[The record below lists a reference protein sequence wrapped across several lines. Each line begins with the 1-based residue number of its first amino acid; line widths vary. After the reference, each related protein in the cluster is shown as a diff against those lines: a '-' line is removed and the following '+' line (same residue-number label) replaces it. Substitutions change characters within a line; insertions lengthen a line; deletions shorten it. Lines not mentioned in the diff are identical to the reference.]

1 MADLHRRDRS
11 VPTRIRTGCRRAAG
25 ADLLHMLSAEPVTFS
40 PSKLAEAAGAL
51 RRPTKRARTKL
62 TRSCLPWRHS
72 LQRAPAT
79 TLRAQLHGYTTK
91 LAGVGVARFQGAF
104 TLPVPGVNYENVQL
118 AGDHFGRP
126 RWAPVGRADH
136 GPTAAPPQFWPAHA
150 RRIEPTRRH
159 HIFRAAGRRLLSCA
173 LRADCACERHVVA
186 GYNRHDV
193 CHTASD

>member
-11 VPTRIRTGCRRAAG
+11 VPTRMRTGCRRAAG

-126 RWAPVGRADH
+126 RWAAVGRAGSWPDRSAPAVLASARETH
-136 GPTAAPPQFWPAHA
+136 RADSTAPHFPGRGPETSELRA
-150 RRIEPTRRH
+150 TRRL
-159 HIFRAAGRRLLSCA
+159 RLRKTRGRWIQPA
-173 LRADCACERHVVA
+173 
-186 GYNRHDV
+186 
-193 CHTASD
+193 